1 MKTKILQ
8 NIHIGSEKGETREL
22 LRDEV
27 RTRVLRVSTRR
38 VDRFDYLDT
47 HVLVGGTFMRASIVI
62 KCFLG
67 IALVTLETRTR
78 KPGERVSKRVVLAHH
93 SSRGEQRNSCRCA
106 LIPEQKT
113 TH

>member
-47 HVLVGGTFMRASIVI
+47 HILVGGNLMRASTVL

-67 IALVTLETRTR
+67 TTLATLETRTR
-78 KPGERVSKRVVLAHH
+78 KPGERVSKRIVLVAH
-93 SSRGEQRNSCRCA
+93 N
-106 LIPEQKT
+106 
-113 TH
+113 